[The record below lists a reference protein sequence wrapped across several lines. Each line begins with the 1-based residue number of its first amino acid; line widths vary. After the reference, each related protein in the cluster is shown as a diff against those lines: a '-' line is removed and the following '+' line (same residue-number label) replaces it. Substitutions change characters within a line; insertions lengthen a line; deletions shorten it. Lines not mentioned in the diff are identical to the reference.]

1 MISSWVPGVLE
12 AKSWG
17 THIRL
22 GTTVD
27 GAAFRSMLLLVVM
40 LLLWFSCYT
49 ATAHRSSSA
58 NNNNQQCCW
67 LSMSIGSS
75 GGTAVKTAALV
86 AAPLGSA
93 VLACCGHRSLPRLLS
108 VLPYRMV
115 PGTICPGIR
124 TYFGL
129 ELCFSATVCH
139 F

>member
-75 GGTAVKTAALV
+75 SGTALKSAAFV
-86 AAPLGSA
+86 AAPFGLA
-93 VLACCGHRSLPRLLS
+93 VLACCGHRSFPRQLA
-108 VLPYRMV
+108 VLPHGLV
-115 PGTICPGIR
+115 PGIVYAQPA
-124 TYFGL
+124 
-129 ELCFSATVCH
+129 SPVAW
-139 F
+139 